1 MPSTAYE
8 THAMENGADR
18 FLLCVIYIFMGWG
31 GGGTGNM
38 DRDQDGRPC
47 AKVRGEKGHDT
58 EEKLE
63 ELEGDLGG

>member
-1 MPSTAYE
+1 MR
-8 THAMENGADR
+8 HVQWRMEQTVSCSAS
-18 FLLCVIYIFMGWG
+18 FTSSWG
-31 GGGTGNM
+31 GGGTGNG

-47 AKVRGEKGHDT
+47 AKVRGEKGHDP